1 MVEVHGDAECVG
13 DEKSALGAEGAAEDE
28 ESGYAVHGGA
38 AYKEYAGS
46 VPHAG
51 NVAHV
56 GDTGVGAGCAG
67 EGDSGGG
74 GGKVVGSAAY
84 DSTANGESALVPVSV
99 PQLALHDAWRKDAVS
114 AADVG
119 LLEGAEVAVMSQ
131 MVDDLGKEAFPFY
144 YQIRNLGVR
153 RS

>member
-1 MVEVHGDAECVG
+1 MAVHGDAESVG
-13 DEKSALGAEGAAEDE
+13 GEKSALGAEGAEADE
-28 ESGYAVHGGA
+28 ESGYAARGGA
-38 AYKEYAGS
+38 AGKEYAGRA
-46 VPHAG
+46 PHAG
-51 NVAHV
+51 NGARV

-74 GGKVVGSAAY
+74 GGRAVGSAAC
-84 DSTANGESALVPVSV
+84 DSTANGESALVPASA
-99 PQLALHDAWRKDAVS
+99 PQLALHDAWQEDAVS

-131 MVDDLGKEAFPFY
+131 MVDGLGKVAFPFY

>member
-1 MVEVHGDAECVG
+1 MAVHGDAESVG
-13 DEKSALGAEGAAEDE
+13 DEKSALGAEGAAAGE
-28 ESGYAVHGGA
+28 ESGYAAHGRA
-38 AYKEYAGS
+38 ACKEYAGS

-51 NVAHV
+51 NGAHV
-56 GDTGVGAGCAG
+56 GDTGVDAGDAG

-74 GGKVVGSAAY
+74 GGRVVGSAAY
-84 DSTANGESALVPVSV
+84 DSTVNGENALVPVSA
-99 PQLALHDAWRKDAVS
+99 PQLALHDAWQKDAVS
-114 AADVG
+114 VADVG

-131 MVDDLGKEAFPFY
+131 MVDGLGKVAFPFY